1 MVVLNN
7 AKLKMKNEK
16 KLILLNARSLS
27 RQSRDSLLEVYPD
40 IVPTQSGQVGTLCSL
55 LIALSSLLIAL
66 SSPLIAQPV
75 VVSARIDTN
84 NILIGDQ
91 VNLHINLEYPKN
103 AKITW
108 PQIPDLLEGF
118 EIINRTQPVSTQSNQ
133 KIIEKSV
140 FTITAFDTGIF
151 IVPPLTFVYSLQND
165 TTHYFAS
172 TSPLLVRVHSVGVD
186 TTAEIKDIKPPLSV
200 PITLAEL
207 LPYLIGIVVAGLI
220 IYLIYYLKKRKK
232 TDFIEIFSKPKRPA
246 HEVALESLQSLE
258 AEKLWQ
264 RGEVKLYHS
273 KLSDII
279 RIYIENRFDINA
291 MESTTGEILVDL
303 HSINLNGNLTDSLR
317 EMLTLADLV
326 KFAKAQPLPNENDLS
341 LKIAYEFVQRT
352 IPQPQP
358 DTEEKR

>member
-1 MVVLNN
+1 MVISDNS
-7 AKLKMKNEK
+7 KLKMQKAK
-16 KLILLNARSLS
+16 KLTILT
-27 RQSRDSLLEVYPD
+27 PH
-40 IVPTQSGQVGTLCSL
+40 
-55 LIALSSLLIAL
+55 SSLLFALSFLLFAL
-66 SSPLIAQPV
+66 SSPLEVYPAEGVAQDV

-118 EIINRTQPVSTQSNQ
+118 EIINRTQPVSKQSNQ
-133 KIIEKSV
+133 KIIEQNV

-151 IVPPLTFVYSLQND
+151 IVPPLNFAYSLHND
-165 TTHYFAS
+165 TTRYLAS

-200 PITLAEL
+200 AITFAEI
-207 LPYLIGIVVAGLI
+207 LPYLIGIVAACII
-220 IYLIYYLKKRKK
+220 IYLIYYLKTRKK
-232 TDFIEIFSKPKRPA
+232 PGFMEIFSKPKRPA
-246 HEVALESLQSLE
+246 HEIALESLQSLE

-303 HSINLNGNLTDSLR
+303 HSINLNGKLTDSLR

>member
-1 MVVLNN
+1 M
-7 AKLKMKNEK
+7 AKIKNTYRN
-16 KLILLNARSLS
+16 ITLLNIQSS
-27 RQSRDSLLEVYPD
+27 RFIALSLLLF
-40 IVPTQSGQVGTLCSL
+40 TLCSL
-55 LIALSSLLIAL
+55 LLAPSSLLF
-66 SSPLIAQPV
+66 AQDV
-75 VVSARIDTN
+75 LVSAKVDSHN
-84 NILIGDQ
+84 VLIGDWI
-91 VNLHINLEYPKN
+91 NLYINLEYPN
-103 AKITW
+103 NVKITH
-108 PQIPDLLEGF
+108 PQITDSLQGLEVI
-118 EIINRTQPVSTQSNQ
+118 ERKQPEVIQSGNTI
-133 KIIEKSV
+133 KEKYIYV
-140 FTITAFDTGIF
+140 IAAFDTGTYVIPSLKF
-151 IVPPLTFVYSLQND
+151 LYNKVNDTVIQASITSPIPIFVY
-165 TTHYFAS
+165 T
-172 TSPLLVRVHSVGVD
+172 VGVNPKED
-186 TTAEIKDIKPPLSV
+186 IKDIKPPLSV

-220 IYLIYYLKKRKK
+220 IYLIYYLKKKRK

-246 HEVALESLQSLE
+246 HEVALESLQLLE

-341 LKIAYEFVQRT
+341 LKIVYEFVQRT